1 MELPTQYQY
10 LYGKPQVTAKIRQQ
24 PEDFQVTEIPSFEP
38 EGDGEHVFLYIR
50 KVGENTDWV
59 AKQLANFCQVPVK
72 DVGYAGKKDRHA
84 VTEQWFSVRVPL
96 TRVVT
101 WSLFET
107 ESIKVL
113 KAVRHPR
120 KLRLGSLAGNRFTLR
135 LRDVS
140 DAEAFKARLEKIVD
154 GVPNYFGEQRFGF
167 EGGNLHKGLALL
179 SGELKEHQRHKKGL
193 YISAVR
199 SWVFNHVLSQ
209 RITEGLWAKVV
220 TGDVMMLAGTQS
232 IFSATDPE
240 LTELQNRLDSFD
252 IHLTGPLWGRG
263 ASGAADESLL
273 FEQRTLDPWESVC
286 ERLEHVGLRQERRA
300 LRLVPKHLSFEQETS
315 DSWLV
320 SFELPAGA
328 FATSV
333 LRELCVVGQESN

>member
-107 ESIKVL
+107 ETIKVL

-135 LRDVS
+135 LREGS

-179 SGELKEHQRHKKGL
+179 SGELKERQRHKKGL

-209 RITEGLWAKVV
+209 RIAEGLWAKVLP
-220 TGDVMMLAGTQS
+220 GDVMMLAGTQS

-240 LTELQNRLDSFD
+240 LTDLQNRLDSFD

-273 FEQRTLDPWESVC
+273 FEQRTLDSWESVC

-315 DSWLV
+315 ACWLV

-333 LRELCVVGQESN
+333 LRELCVVGQESD